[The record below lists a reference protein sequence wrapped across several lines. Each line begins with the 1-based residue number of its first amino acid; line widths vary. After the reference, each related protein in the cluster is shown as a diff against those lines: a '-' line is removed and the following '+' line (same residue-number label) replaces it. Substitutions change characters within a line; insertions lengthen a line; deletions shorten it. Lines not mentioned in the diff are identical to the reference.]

1 MSASGALVA
10 GASIDHSSPEIA
22 MFRKPSLAVLVL
34 SAAALTA
41 LPVASAFA
49 QDAAASAPKEVKKAQ
64 RKAARAKKN
73 AELSQLEKNGYN
85 PNGEQ
90 NNYPQN
96 LQNAQRKID
105 AQKAGQPAP
114 ASAP

>member
-1 MSASGALVA
+1 
-10 GASIDHSSPEIA
+10 
-22 MFRKPSLAVLVL
+22 MFRKPSLAILVL

-49 QDAAASAPKEVKKAQ
+49 QDAASTPKEVKKEQ